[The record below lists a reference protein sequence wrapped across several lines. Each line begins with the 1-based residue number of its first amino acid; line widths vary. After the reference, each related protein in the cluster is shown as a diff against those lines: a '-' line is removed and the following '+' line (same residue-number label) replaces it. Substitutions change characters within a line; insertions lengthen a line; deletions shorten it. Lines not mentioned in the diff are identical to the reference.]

1 MWRPEEECPP
11 DNWTATPLPTEPTST
26 TANTK
31 LGTCTQQRYLCITC
45 RMKAESDEVL
55 IRIQTNGVTDYCQ
68 GIKYDDSTYTE
79 ISPAPENWG
88 IDIELSW
95 NKKVTMDDAKITED
109 FVKNTPLTTD
119 LLCSPGKYTDTFYQ
133 LDSIYRSFGNTYSGF
148 SDMPR
153 EIVGVA
159 LNGMML
165 AQALTKDG

>member
-68 GIKYDDSTYTE
+68 GIKYDD
-79 ISPAPENWG
+79 
-88 IDIELSW
+88 
-95 NKKVTMDDAKITED
+95 
-109 FVKNTPLTTD
+109 
-119 LLCSPGKYTDTFYQ
+119 
-133 LDSIYRSFGNTYSGF
+133 
-148 SDMPR
+148 
-153 EIVGVA
+153 
-159 LNGMML
+159 
-165 AQALTKDG
+165 